1 MTLSKDSLNRISP
14 NLVSVPPVKLFEL
27 PERVLQFGTG
37 VLLRAL
43 VDDIIDRANR
53 RNIFNGRVV
62 LVKSTNSGDTN
73 AFDRQDNLFTLC
85 IRGVDNGRPVAENN
99 VNAAISRVLSAREE
113 WKSVLACAHQP
124 QLNIIVSNTTE
135 VGIQLKRETI
145 FQNPPDSYPAKL
157 LAYLYERY
165 MAFKG
170 SMESGLIIIPTE
182 LLPDN
187 GSLLKSI
194 VIELAKFNQ
203 LSESFLQWIDEANH
217 FCNSLVDRI
226 VPGKPNAEQKK
237 EIEEQLGY
245 KDELLIVAE
254 HYHLWAIEGNESIK
268 KVLSFEQGDE
278 GVKVE
283 PDIRIYRE
291 LKLRLLNATH
301 TLCCG
306 PAFLSGFETVKD
318 SMNAK
323 WWETIVS
330 EIMFSEISPAIPFDI
345 DSNMKREFGLKVIDR
360 FRNEAIH
367 HPWINITLQYS
378 SKLRMRV
385 VPILKRYYELFQK
398 PPLCISAG
406 FAAWFL
412 FMRSR
417 KNNDGLYIGEYEGKQ
432 YRIQDEAAPV
442 LSDFWQKQDAEDRIG
457 EILSNT
463 GLWGDRL
470 DLLPG
475 FTTAIEEKLK
485 QMLDIGVE
493 KTFRQLRQIKSNS

>member
-1 MTLSKDSLNRISP
+1 MILSKDSLNRISS
-14 NLVSVPPVKLFEL
+14 NVVSIPPVKLFEL

-53 RNIFNGRVV
+53 RGIFNGRVV
-62 LVKSTNSGDTN
+62 LVKSTDNGDTD
-73 AFDRQDNLFTLC
+73 AFDKQDGLFTLC
-85 IRGVDNGRPVAENN
+85 VRGVDNGRSVVENN
-99 VNAAISRVLSAREE
+99 INAAISRVLSAKEE
-113 WKSVLACAHQP
+113 WKSILDCAHQP

-135 VGIQLKRETI
+135 VGIQLKKETI

-170 SMESGLIIIPTE
+170 SVESGLIIIPTE

-187 GSLLKSI
+187 GNLLKSI
-194 VIELAKFNQ
+194 VMELARFNQ
-203 LSESFLQWIDEANH
+203 LSDSFLQWIDEANQ

-226 VPGKPNAEQKK
+226 VPGKPKAEQKK

-245 KDELLIVAE
+245 KDELMIVAE
-254 HYHLWAIEGNESIK
+254 HYRLWAIEGNDSIK
-268 KVLSFEQGDE
+268 KILSFEQADE

-301 TLCCG
+301 TICCG

-330 EIMFSEISPAIPFDI
+330 ELMFEEISPAIPFDI
-345 DSNMKREFGLKVIDR
+345 DNNVKQEFGRKVMDR
-360 FRNEAIH
+360 FRNEAIYH
-367 HPWINITLQYS
+367 LWINITLQYS
-378 SKLRMRV
+378 SKLKMRV
-385 VPILKRYYELFQK
+385 VPVLKRYYQLFQK
-398 PPLCISAG
+398 PPLYISAG

-412 FMRSR
+412 FMRCI
-417 KNNDGLYIGEYEGKQ
+417 KNDKGFYIGEYEGKQ
-432 YRIQDEAAPV
+432 YRIQDDAAAI
-442 LSDFWQKQDAEDRIG
+442 LCDFWQKQDAEDRIG

-463 GLWGDRL
+463 DLWGDNL
-470 DLLPG
+470 DSLPG
-475 FTTAIEEKLK
+475 FKNAIEEKLK
-485 QMLDIGVE
+485 QMLEIGVE
-493 KTFRQLRQIKSNS
+493 KTFQQLHQINSNA